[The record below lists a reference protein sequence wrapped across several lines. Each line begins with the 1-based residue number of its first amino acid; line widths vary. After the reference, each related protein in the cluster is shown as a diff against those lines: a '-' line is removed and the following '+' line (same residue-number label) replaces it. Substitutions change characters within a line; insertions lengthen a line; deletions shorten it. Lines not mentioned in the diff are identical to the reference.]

1 MVLYTNARGRKMNAA
16 KKTAAWSTNHK
27 SDAYLGWGN
36 GSVLHSV
43 SPAPSLLLQLGHVR
57 KFILV
62 GNNNYCALR
71 ANAAS
76 DVAVVRFN
84 HCANGT
90 LIGGL
95 RGKTDLLVLRA
106 TDRSHMPGITK
117 DGRQLECTAKGAGV
131 PASVYVVAGTLP
143 RTVSLPNTTV
153 VEQFTRSR
161 HERFCYQRSF
171 LNKSTGRSCST
182 GVEAYALLK
191 HLFPRAIIAL
201 QGFDGHKEKFT
212 AHHDFH
218 MEQALFARHGVV
230 SVCNETDEELAHI
243 LA

>member
-1 MVLYTNARGRKMNAA
+1 MGKRIGVT
-16 KKTAAWSTNHK
+16 
-27 SDAYLGWGN
+27 
-36 GSVLHSV
+36 SV
-43 SPAPSLLLQLGHVR
+43 SLAPSLLLQLGHVR

-131 PASVYVVAGTLP
+131 PGSVYVVAGTLP

-171 LNKSTGRSCST
+171 LNKSTPGRSCST

-191 HLFPRAIIAL
+191 HLFRAQSSHYKGLMDTRRNSPPIMTFIWSRRCL
-201 QGFDGHKEKFT
+201 
-212 AHHDFH
+212 HD
-218 MEQALFARHGVV
+218 MESSLCATRRTKNSLIF
-230 SVCNETDEELAHI
+230 
-243 LA
+243 